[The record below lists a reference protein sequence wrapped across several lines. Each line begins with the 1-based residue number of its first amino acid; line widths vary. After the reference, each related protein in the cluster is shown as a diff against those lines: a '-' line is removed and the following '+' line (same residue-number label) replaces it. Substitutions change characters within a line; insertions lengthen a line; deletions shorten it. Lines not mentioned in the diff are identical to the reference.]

1 MSTHF
6 LSIFKIFSKNDG
18 GTLVAVLFFAV
29 VGAMMFSALS
39 YNSRSTIKTSGKHLS
54 KVSSLTIAEAGKE
67 RVIAELRERKVTLSQ
82 NNKVTIYNNVSFG
95 DGAYTVQC
103 STAAA
108 TDTATITSTGVYQN
122 DTSRIEVTAQVQ
134 PDGWKRWIK
143 GAVTA
148 RTDVSTLGSIEIDG
162 RDYDTNSM
170 FGTYMG
176 LGGVVGIAAGGTVSV
191 GGASRVGGN
200 FTAPQSTIISGQTVE
215 QNIDTNGYPQ
225 TPEELLGITTAQL
238 ETYRRTTAPPT
249 NFVGIVYAE
258 EPYDFAG
265 GILIVHNSTGTASLG
280 NYHNHFKGLIIAD
293 EVKHFNGGSSVL
305 GAVFMLGKTSGGN
318 CFGNGAARIHYSS
331 KMVEKVMKFIPA
343 AGRRNVEV
351 LSWREKN

>member
-1 MSTHF
+1 MSTYF

-18 GTLVAVLFFAV
+18 GSLVAVLIFAV
-29 VGAMMFSALS
+29 IGSMMFSALS
-39 YNSRSTIKTSGKHLS
+39 YNSRSTIKNSGKHMS

-67 RVIAELRERKVTLSQ
+67 RVIADLRERIVNLSQ
-82 NNKVTIYNNVSFG
+82 NKQATIYNNESFG

-103 STAAA
+103 LTAV
-108 TDTATITSTGVYQN
+108 TDTATITSTGVYRN
-122 DTSRIEVTAQVQ
+122 DTSKIEVIARIQ
-134 PDGWKRWIK
+134 PDGWQRWIK

-148 RTDVSTLGSIEIDG
+148 RTSVSTLGSIEIDG

-191 GGASRVGGN
+191 GGSSRVGGN
-200 FTAPQSTIISGQTVE
+200 FTAPQNTIISGQTVE

-238 ETYRRTTAPPT
+238 ETYRRTSAPPT

-305 GAVFMLGKTSGGN
+305 GAVFMLGKTTGGN

-331 KMVEKVMKFIPA
+331 QMIEKVMKYIPA
-343 AGRRNVEV
+343 SGRRNVEV